1 MKKLIVLIISML
13 FLADTYSQITHSIYT
28 WIGLGTNLGGPIGVG
43 SEIRYKM
50 VSLNCS
56 VELTL

>member
-1 MKKLIVLIISML
+1 ML